1 MPGPVAQLRELLPRS
16 VDEPAARG
24 LLEAA
29 GGNVAA
35 AVDIFFGQG
44 ESGARA
50 APASPIVL
58 DSDSE
63 SEDDF
68 SPGSEEPCAPRC
80 SPRLAPPRYHRLAA
94 EVDVDEEAELRRL
107 EGGGSGPLGGSAR
120 TGGSSAQAAG
130 SSAQVDPAEARAH
143 AEHPD
148 MMAALQV
155 TEAQRIMRSVH
166 IPEAQ
171 AKAARIAQKAA
182 DKKAKAVA
190 SRALRHDAQQ
200 VGVEAAAARLSAG
213 RKRDA
218 AALALEEGRVR
229 RLNAG
234 TKRIA
239 GNASDD
245 GSSDGDVEQAEA
257 PPMLRPVAGRARAVP
272 ATSHA
277 ADGSDVDSEHDGDS
291 QTEGAPPAH
300 PCSPPIHTPP
310 TSRSSR
316 RRPAS
321 PLPIPPPSK
330 PKLKSPR
337 TQPRP
342 RCSRSSSWTT

>member
-1 MPGPVAQLRELLPRS
+1 MPWPVAQLRELLPRS

-44 ESGARA
+44 ESDARA

-58 DSDSE
+58 DTE

-68 SPGSEEPCAPRC
+68 PPGSEEPCEPRR
-80 SPRLAPPRYHRLAA
+80 SPRLTPPRYHRLAA
-94 EVDVDEEAELRRL
+94 DVDVDEEAELRRL
-107 EGGGSGPLGGSAR
+107 EGGGSGPLGGSSAR
-120 TGGSSAQAAG
+120 TAGSSAQAKGGSSAQVATA
-130 SSAQVDPAEARAH
+130 ARAH

-190 SRALRHDAQQ
+190 TRALRHDVQQ

-218 AALALEEGRVR
+218 AALALEEERVR

-272 ATSHA
+272 AASHA
-277 ADGSDVDSEHDGDS
+277 ADGSYVDSEHDGDS

-300 PCSPPIHTPP
+300 PCSPRPP
-310 TSRSSR
+310 LVA
-316 RRPAS
+316 PAAV
-321 PLPIPPPSK
+321 PPP
-330 PKLKSPR
+330 LSPSHHL
-337 TQPRP
+337 P
-342 RCSRSSSWTT
+342 SSS

>member
-58 DSDSE
+58 DTE

-68 SPGSEEPCAPRC
+68 PPGSEEPCAPRR
-80 SPRLAPPRYHRLAA
+80 SPRLTPPRYHRLAA
-94 EVDVDEEAELRRL
+94 DVDVDEEAELRRL
-107 EGGGSGPLGGSAR
+107 EGGGSGPLGGSSAR
-120 TGGSSAQAAG
+120 TAGSSAQATGGSSAQVATA
-130 SSAQVDPAEARAH
+130 ARAH

-155 TEAQRIMRSVH
+155 TEAQCIMRSVH

-190 SRALRHDAQQ
+190 TRALRHDVQQ

-218 AALALEEGRVR
+218 AALALEEERVR

-272 ATSHA
+272 AASHA

-300 PCSPPIHTPP
+300 PCSARPPLVA
-310 TSRSSR
+310 
-316 RRPAS
+316 PAAV
-321 PLPIPPPSK
+321 PPP
-330 PKLKSPR
+330 LSPSHHL
-337 TQPRP
+337 P
-342 RCSRSSSWTT
+342 SSS